1 MEFEMIVPDA
11 RVDSEFDGQLER
23 DDDYDRRARSIDDIE
38 NFFFDGDFN
47 GRITI
52 RRLVEALQQDYLNWK
67 MDAIDQEWADNG
79 MDFFQEFVLE
89 NDYFDEETV
98 RDIATQQLKD
108 EYGDKLTNQEFEQM
122 LDAAVQEQFNEFVEE
137 EYEARGDT
145 YDSAY
150 EAFQELKME
159 EYDETEFL
167 RETMPYMSDVEVAY
181 SNIVSWPY
189 YTQAEQEDSDADINA
204 IADEFESTI
213 GRPVNA
219 SSSYH
224 GATREKGKYVVEP
237 DGSLSP
243 DDSDDVG
250 LEFVSP
256 PLPIDELLNDLD
268 KVKQWA
274 DSRGCYTNK
283 STGLHINVSVPDFSI
298 DKLDYIKLA
307 LLLGDKYV
315 LEQFDRLGNTYA
327 KSAMDKIV
335 DRVRQHPEDAQML
348 LGKMKEGLD
357 TLATKIIHS
366 GATDKYTSINTKKGY
381 IEFRSPG
388 GNWLGDKFFNQI
400 KPTLLRFVVALDAA
414 MDPEKYRDEYL
425 KKLYKLLQP
434 KSKEDTLSYFA
445 KYAAGELPKAAL
457 KSFIKQAQLERKV
470 AKDPTGGEQYWW
482 RVGRPGYGA
491 SVEVVAT
498 NKADAIALGKK
509 EYPEWEYAR
518 DMTATP
524 IRPYSDKPISGRTS
538 EPQQTYLINNGSY
551 NTSSIRASGPEDA
564 IQQFRLRM
572 RNEANPSTYSLIST
586 DDQVLARGDDSTAS
600 QNTDSRNQVRQTDMD
615 NRLGLGSQAAD
626 ANYEIVDRQTNRP
639 VFLFIANTD
648 TEAWHKYSDWLAAAG
663 YPEDTE
669 NYGWRPRGA
678 RGQHAQS
685 GTAAIPGST
694 IDLQRQRAAQAQ
706 QIPEVPLDIE
716 IAQPTTQSASQR
728 PSGEFTGQWLIRDPQ
743 GRTIHR
749 FGGVGNVQSDANRV
763 AIAWLRTHPGT
774 MQAGVTVVPE
784 MQ

>member
-1 MEFEMIVPDA
+1 MRYQEIKIVQEDQDLFEINMSPKNLDKLASEIDARAGMEFEMIVPDA

-52 RRLVEALQQDYLNWK
+52 RRLVEALQQDYVEWQ
-67 MDAIDQEWADNG
+67 MEQIDQEWADDG
-79 MDFFQEFVLE
+79 LDFFRDFVLE

-98 RDIATQQLKD
+98 RDIVTQQLKD
-108 EYGDKLTNQEFEQM
+108 EYGDKLTDQEFEQM
-122 LDAAVQEQFNEFVEE
+122 LDAAVQEQFDEFVEE
-137 EYEARGDT
+137 EYESQGTAFDNA
-145 YDSAY
+145 YD
-150 EAFQELKME
+150 AFRELKLE
-159 EYDETEFL
+159 EYDEFEFI

-189 YTQAEQEDSDADINA
+189 YTQAEQEDSEADINS
-204 IADEFESTI
+204 IADEFGSMI

-283 STGLHINVSVPDFSI
+283 STGLHINVSVPDFSN

-335 DRVRQHPEDAQML
+335 DRVRQRPEDAQML
-348 LGKMKEGLD
+348 LGKMKQGLD

-388 GNWLGDKFFNQI
+388 GDWLGDKFFNQI

-414 MDPEKYRDEYL
+414 MDPEKYREEYL
-425 KKLYKLLQP
+425 KKLYGLLKP

-445 KYAAGELPKAAL
+445 KYAAGEMPKAAL
-457 KSFIKQAQLERKV
+457 KSFIKQAQLERKLSKGNMGGQDYWWEVSNPYYSNASIRVV
-470 AKDPTGGEQYWW
+470 AKTKEEAIEKALQPDGYPSWANTRQTVIARALRPFDNSPLKASVGEPQP
-482 RVGRPGYGA
+482 VGR
-491 SVEVVAT
+491 
-498 NKADAIALGKK
+498 
-509 EYPEWEYAR
+509 R
-518 DMTATP
+518 DFNTP
-524 IRPYSDKPISGRTS
+524 S
-538 EPQQTYLINNGSY
+538 
-551 NTSSIRASGPEDA
+551 
-564 IQQFRLRM
+564 
-572 RNEANPSTYSLIST
+572 
-586 DDQVLARGDDSTAS
+586 
-600 QNTDSRNQVRQTDMD
+600 QTDYE
-615 NRLGLGSQAAD
+615 NRLGWPDQTGD
-626 ANYEIVDRQTNRP
+626 ANYEIVRRDTMTP
-639 VFLFIANTD
+639 VFVFIANTEQD
-648 TEAWHKYSDWLAAAG
+648 AARKYEQWLDLNG
-663 YPEDTE
+663 LPLETE
-669 NYGWRPRGA
+669 NYGFRELA
-678 RGQHAQS
+678 L
-685 GTAAIPGST
+685 PGST

-716 IAQPTTQSASQR
+716 IAQPTTQAASQR
-728 PSGEFTGQWLIRDPQ
+728 PSGEFTGRWLIQDPQ

-763 AIAWLRTHPGT
+763 AIAWLRAHPGS

>member
-1 MEFEMIVPDA
+1 MRYQEIKIIQEDQDLFEINMSPKNLDKLASEIDARAGMEFEMIVPDA

-67 MDAIDQEWADNG
+67 MDAIDQDWADNG
-79 MDFFQEFVLE
+79 MDFFREFVLE

-425 KKLYKLLQP
+425 KKLYTLLKP

-445 KYAAGELPKAAL
+445 KYAAGELPKQAL
-457 KSFIKQAQLERKV
+457 KSFIRQAQLERKV
-470 AKDPTGGEQYWW
+470 AKDPTGGQKYWW
-482 RVGRPGYGA
+482 NVQWDANRRM
-491 SVEVVAT
+491 EVVAGS
-498 NKADAIALGKK
+498 KEVALQVAAEEWGV
-509 EYPEWEYAR
+509 PESQLAG
-518 DMTATP
+518 AKVTP
-524 IRPYSDKPISGRTS
+524 LRPYDQSPARASIG
-538 EPQQTYLINNGSY
+538 EPQPAGGIGS
-551 NTSSIRASGPEDA
+551 
-564 IQQFRLRM
+564 
-572 RNEANPSTYSLIST
+572 
-586 DDQVLARGDDSTAS
+586 
-600 QNTDSRNQVRQTDMD
+600 QTDME

-648 TEAWHKYSDWLAAAG
+648 TEAWRKYSDWLAAAG
-663 YPEDTE
+663 IPDDTE
-669 NYGWRPRGA
+669 DYGWRPRGA

-685 GTAAIPGST
+685 GPAAIPGST

-716 IAQPTTQSASQR
+716 IAQPTTQAASQR
-728 PSGEFTGQWLIRDPQ
+728 PSGEFTGQWLIQDPQ

-749 FGGVGNVQSDANRV
+749 FGGVGNVQRDANRV
-763 AIAWLRTHPGT
+763 AIAWLRAHPGS